1 MAYDKELIAGKLRR
15 WEKYLSKFRLP
26 EWESI
31 SDIGLYMEQTVVLL
45 RQYIDYLPPGKETLL
60 PGAYSIPYNNLHAQ
74 AEPEPFNAA

>member
-45 RQYIDYLPPGKETLL
+45 RLI
-60 PGAYSIPYNNLHAQ
+60 
-74 AEPEPFNAA
+74 